1 MRLFA
6 SIYPSFC

>member
-6 SIYPSFC
+6 SFLISKE